1 MTEPIPQRP
10 PASRWVGRRLV
21 KTRFQ
26 LKFSLAVFAL
36 MTLFMA
42 LSWYLG
48 ARYVDHL
55 ASSGLIPKSEVGT
68 QMKVLVYVMVRSSL
82 LSWILVFGV
91 SLLFSHFVAGPVF
104 RFERIMR
111 EVQMGD
117 ISHRVKLR
125 PYDEL
130 QDLAREMDG
139 ALAQIR
145 ARVGRE
151 AARRERLTAE
161 LEQLAARAR
170 AAGVSVGDAEKLIS
184 LEKNTFPEFKLP
196 STD

>member
-1 MTEPIPQRP
+1 
-10 PASRWVGRRLV
+10 
-21 KTRFQ
+21 
-26 LKFSLAVFAL
+26 

-48 ARYVDHL
+48 SRYVEHL

>member
-1 MTEPIPQRP
+1 
-10 PASRWVGRRLV
+10 
-21 KTRFQ
+21 
-26 LKFSLAVFAL
+26 

-48 ARYVDHL
+48 SRYVEHL

-184 LEKNTFPEFKLP
+184 LEKNTFPEFKSP